1 LCHSTVYEQ
10 KLGKNLGSS
19 EFENGTYTWWL
30 LSIISCMFVFEGS
43 LAHGFCARFWR
54 TSSLLATIVY
64 TKLRTIVHSCHH
76 HIYNISWAFFLS
88 CLYKNLWLLRQ
99 SFVCFLFP
107 FLSYLYAARTYD
119 RVITKSWSI
128 ESLEWP
134 QDKSVTLYDCRI
146 LLIHMQPS
154 FYNYIVFIYLTQIYL
169 HWTWHNHDW
178 STHDFIKNTF

>member
-99 SFVCFLFP
+99 LILFVFFFLFYHICMQ
-107 FLSYLYAARTYD
+107 LVLTI
-119 RVITKSWSI
+119 V
-128 ESLEWP
+128 
-134 QDKSVTLYDCRI
+134 
-146 LLIHMQPS
+146 LLP
-154 FYNYIVFIYLTQIYL
+154 
-169 HWTWHNHDW
+169 NHDQ
-178 STHDFIKNTF
+178 SNPLSDHKIKV